1 MESFIRPT
9 DFISKYKNCA
19 YIECYMTYLF
29 PKKDINSVSVPIS
42 NIYIFPNWKYIW
54 TVDYVK

>member
-19 YIECYMTYLF
+19 YIECYMTLRYY
-29 PKKDINSVSVPIS
+29 SVSVPIS

>member
-1 MESFIRPT
+1 MLYDIFV
-9 DFISKYKNCA
+9 SKELRY
-19 YIECYMTYLF
+19 Y
-29 PKKDINSVSVPIS
+29 SVSVPIS